1 MSNLIIKRP
10 ENIFKLFS
18 SLLNINGVG
27 EKKLQLLEKKIGP
40 YIINLLF
47 YLPIKS
53 INRFKNTS
61 LKNINHGEIITCE
74 VEVIEINIQPY
85 KFRNKNN
92 ISRIITFGL
101 DEEKSIRLDIIYF
114 GKNTQYLKNIY
125 KVGNKIIISGK
136 FESFN
141 GLGQIV
147 HPDYVLTDNQR
158 SQIPKIEPVYPL
170 FLGVNQKFIYKII
183 NQSIKRIPNIP
194 EWLSNKV
201 VEKYKFSNWQDSITK
216 LHNPENI
223 ADAELNSIYR
233 RRLAFDELLAN
244 QISMLLIKNKISK
257 INRNLPSK
265 NNSQIIEKFYKSL
278 PFKLTKNQIEVVNEI
293 KKDIHDEKTM
303 VRMLQ
308 GDVGS
313 GKTIVALISM
323 LHAISDGSQSV
334 LLVPTEILALQHY
347 NTVKN
352 LLTPINIEVV
362 LLLGESRSIHSKKER
377 MEIIN
382 NIAEGNVKVII
393 GTHALISKKVTYKN
407 LSLAVIDE
415 QHRFGVKQRYEITQK
430 STNVNILVMTATP
443 IPRSLALTAYGDMD
457 ISIINEK
464 PRGRQ
469 PIKTYVLPQSKI
481 NEVLLSMERAIKNGA
496 LIYWVCPLIEE
507 SENIDLIAVNER
519 FDFLVNYFPNID
531 ISLVHG
537 KQNQIE
543 REKAINNFKIGKSK
557 ILVATTVI
565 EVGVDIPDATIMV
578 IECAER
584 FGLSQI
590 HQLRGR
596 VGRSNK
602 ESSCIL
608 LYKSQLSPIAHSRL
622 KILKETDDGFKISEN
637 DLILRGPGEVLGS
650 KQSGNIDFKFI
661 DLHLHSDLIPVARD
675 EAVNLLNN
683 DNDHKKINTLLSI
696 FENNEAIKLLKG
708 G

>member
-1 MSNLIIKRP
+1 LSNLIIKRP
-10 ENIFKLFS
+10 ENIFELFS

-27 EKKLQLLEKKIGP
+27 KKKLRLLEKKIGP

-85 KFRNKNN
+85 KFSNKNN

-362 LLLGESRSIHSKKER
+362 LLLGESRSIHSKKR
-377 MEIIN
+377 
-382 NIAEGNVKVII
+382 
-393 GTHALISKKVTYKN
+393 
-407 LSLAVIDE
+407 
-415 QHRFGVKQRYEITQK
+415 
-430 STNVNILVMTATP
+430 
-443 IPRSLALTAYGDMD
+443 
-457 ISIINEK
+457 
-464 PRGRQ
+464 
-469 PIKTYVLPQSKI
+469 
-481 NEVLLSMERAIKNGA
+481 KNG
-496 LIYWVCPLIEE
+496 
-507 SENIDLIAVNER
+507 
-519 FDFLVNYFPNID
+519 NY
-531 ISLVHG
+531 
-537 KQNQIE
+537 Q
-543 REKAINNFKIGKSK
+543 
-557 ILVATTVI
+557 
-565 EVGVDIPDATIMV
+565 
-578 IECAER
+578 
-584 FGLSQI
+584 
-590 HQLRGR
+590 
-596 VGRSNK
+596 
-602 ESSCIL
+602 
-608 LYKSQLSPIAHSRL
+608 
-622 KILKETDDGFKISEN
+622 
-637 DLILRGPGEVLGS
+637 
-650 KQSGNIDFKFI
+650 
-661 DLHLHSDLIPVARD
+661 
-675 EAVNLLNN
+675 
-683 DNDHKKINTLLSI
+683 
-696 FENNEAIKLLKG
+696 
-708 G
+708 

>member
-10 ENIFKLFS
+10 EDIFGLFS

-27 EKKLQLLEKKIGP
+27 EKKIQLLEKKIGP

-47 YLPIKS
+47 YLPIKY
-53 INRFKNTS
+53 INRFENTS
-61 LKNINHGEIITCE
+61 LKNINHGDVLTCE
-74 VEVIEINIQPY
+74 VEIIEINIQPY
-85 KFRNKNN
+85 NFRKKNN
-92 ISRIITFGL
+92 VSKIITFGIN
-101 DEEKSIRLDIIYF
+101 EEKNIRLDIIYF
-114 GKNTQYLKNIY
+114 GQNTQYLKNIY
-125 KVGNKIIISGK
+125 KLGNRILISGK

-141 GLGQIV
+141 GLGQVV
-147 HPDYVLTDNQR
+147 HPDYVVSSNTKN
-158 SQIPKIEPVYPL
+158 QIPRIEPVYPL
-170 FLGVNQKFIYKII
+170 FFGVNQKFIFKII
-183 NQSIKRIPNIP
+183 KQSIKKIPYVT
-194 EWLSNKV
+194 EWLSDEVIK
-201 VEKYKFSNWQDSITK
+201 KYNFVNWQTSIIK
-216 LHNPENI
+216 IHNPENI
-223 ADAELNSIYR
+223 QDAEINNIYR
-233 RRLAFDELLAN
+233 KRLAFDELLAN

-257 INRNLPSK
+257 INNKLQSTSDSQVVDQLYK
-265 NNSQIIEKFYKSL
+265 NL
-278 PFKLTKNQIEVVNEI
+278 PFKLTRNQNDVVNEI
-293 KKDIHDEKTM
+293 KKDIYDKKTM

-323 LHAISDGSQSV
+323 LYAISDGSQSV

-347 NTVKN
+347 NTIKN
-352 LLTPINIEVV
+352 LLTPMNIDVA
-362 LLLGESRSIHSKKER
+362 LLLGETRSSHSKKER
-377 MEIIN
+377 KAIID
-382 NIAEGNVKVII
+382 NIADGNVKVII
-393 GTHALISKKVTYKN
+393 GTHALLSKNVTYKN

-415 QHRFGVKQRYEITQK
+415 QHKFGVRQRFEITQK
-430 STNVNILVMTATP
+430 SANVNILVMTATP

-457 ISIINEK
+457 ISIINDK
-464 PRGRQ
+464 PTGRQ

-481 NEVLLSMERAIKNGA
+481 KDVLLSIERAINNGA

-507 SENIDLIAVNER
+507 TENLDLTAVNER
-519 FDFLVNYFPNID
+519 FDFIVNYFPNINV
-531 ISLVHG
+531 SLVHG
-537 KQNQIE
+537 KQNQME
-543 REKAINNFKIGKSK
+543 REKAIDDFKVGKSK

-565 EVGVDIPDATIMV
+565 EVGVDIPDATIIV

-661 DLHLHSDLIPVARD
+661 DLHLHSDLIPQARE
-675 EAVNLLNN
+675 EAINLLKN
-683 DNDHKKINTLLSI
+683 DKDHKKINTLLSI

>member
-10 ENIFKLFS
+10 ENIFELFS

-27 EKKLQLLEKKIGP
+27 EKKLRLLEKKIGP
-40 YIINLLF
+40 YIINM
-47 YLPIKS
+47 
-53 INRFKNTS
+53 
-61 LKNINHGEIITCE
+61 
-74 VEVIEINIQPY
+74 QPY

-233 RRLAFDELLAN
+233 RRLAFDELVAN

-265 NNSQIIEKFYKSL
+265 NNSQIIEKFYKSLPFKLTKNQIEVVNEIIEKFYKSL

-519 FDFLVNYFPNID
+519 FDFLINYFPNID

-557 ILVATTVI
+557 VLVATTVI

-608 LYKSQLSPIAHSRL
+608 LYKSQLNPIAHSRL

-650 KQSGNIDFKFI
+650 KQSGSIDFKFI
-661 DLHLHSDLIPVARD
+661 DLHLHGDLIPVARD

-683 DNDHKKINTLLSI
+683 DNDHEKINTLLSI

>member
-27 EKKLQLLEKKIGP
+27 EKKLRLLEKKIGP

-74 VEVIEINIQPY
+74 VEVIEINMQPY

-183 NQSIKRIPNIP
+183 NQSIKKIPNIP
-194 EWLSNKV
+194 EWLSDKV
-201 VEKYKFSNWQDSITK
+201 LEKYKFSNWQDSITK

-233 RRLAFDELLAN
+233 RRLAFDELVAN

-293 KKDIHDEKTM
+293 KEDIHDEKTM

-334 LLVPTEILALQHY
+334 LLVPTGILALQHY

-362 LLLGESRSIHSKKER
+362 LLLG
-377 MEIIN
+377 
-382 NIAEGNVKVII
+382 
-393 GTHALISKKVTYKN
+393 
-407 LSLAVIDE
+407 
-415 QHRFGVKQRYEITQK
+415 
-430 STNVNILVMTATP
+430 
-443 IPRSLALTAYGDMD
+443 
-457 ISIINEK
+457 
-464 PRGRQ
+464 
-469 PIKTYVLPQSKI
+469 
-481 NEVLLSMERAIKNGA
+481 
-496 LIYWVCPLIEE
+496 
-507 SENIDLIAVNER
+507 
-519 FDFLVNYFPNID
+519 
-531 ISLVHG
+531 
-537 KQNQIE
+537 
-543 REKAINNFKIGKSK
+543 
-557 ILVATTVI
+557 
-565 EVGVDIPDATIMV
+565 
-578 IECAER
+578 
-584 FGLSQI
+584 
-590 HQLRGR
+590 
-596 VGRSNK
+596 
-602 ESSCIL
+602 
-608 LYKSQLSPIAHSRL
+608 
-622 KILKETDDGFKISEN
+622 
-637 DLILRGPGEVLGS
+637 
-650 KQSGNIDFKFI
+650 
-661 DLHLHSDLIPVARD
+661 
-675 EAVNLLNN
+675 
-683 DNDHKKINTLLSI
+683 
-696 FENNEAIKLLKG
+696 
-708 G
+708 

>member
-10 ENIFKLFS
+10 EDIFELFS
-18 SLLNINGVG
+18 SLLNINGIG

-47 YLPIKS
+47 YLPIKY
-53 INRFKNTS
+53 INRFENTS
-61 LKNINHGEIITCE
+61 LKNINHGDVITCE
-74 VEVIEINIQPY
+74 VEIIEINIQPY
-85 KFRNKNN
+85 NFRKKNN
-92 ISRIITFGL
+92 VSKIITFGIN
-101 DEEKSIRLDIIYF
+101 EEKNIRLDIIYF
-114 GKNTQYLKNIY
+114 GQNTQYLKNIY
-125 KVGNKIIISGK
+125 KLGNRILISGK

-141 GLGQIV
+141 GLGQVV
-147 HPDYVLTDNQR
+147 HPDYVVSSNTKN
-158 SQIPKIEPVYPL
+158 QIPRIEPVYPL
-170 FLGVNQKFIYKII
+170 FFGVNQKFIFKII
-183 NQSIKRIPNIP
+183 NQSIKKIPYVI
-194 EWLSNKV
+194 EWLSDEVIK
-201 VEKYKFSNWQDSITK
+201 KYNFANWQTSIIK
-216 LHNPENI
+216 IHNPGTI
-223 ADAELNSIYR
+223 QDAEINNIYR
-233 RRLAFDELLAN
+233 KRLAFDELLAN

-257 INRNLPSK
+257 INNKLQSTS
-265 NNSQIIEKFYKSL
+265 NSQIVEKLYKNL
-278 PFKLTKNQIEVVNEI
+278 PFKLTRNQNEVVNEI
-293 KKDIHDEKTM
+293 KKDIYDKKTM

-347 NTVKN
+347 NTIKN
-352 LLTPINIEVV
+352 LLTPMNIDVA
-362 LLLGESRSIHSKKER
+362 LLLGETRSSHSKKER
-377 MEIIN
+377 KAIID
-382 NIAEGNVKVII
+382 NIADGNVKVII
-393 GTHALISKKVTYKN
+393 GTHALLSKNVTYKN

-415 QHRFGVKQRYEITQK
+415 QHKFGVRQRFEITQK
-430 STNVNILVMTATP
+430 SANVNILVMTATP

-457 ISIINEK
+457 ISIINDK
-464 PRGRQ
+464 PTGRQ

-481 NEVLLSMERAIKNGA
+481 KDVLLSIERAIKNGA

-507 SENIDLIAVNER
+507 TENLDLTAVNER
-519 FDFLVNYFPNID
+519 FDFIVNYFPNINV
-531 ISLVHG
+531 SLVHG
-537 KQNQIE
+537 KQNQME
-543 REKAINNFKIGKSK
+543 REKAIDDFKVGKSK

-622 KILKETDDGFKISEN
+622 KILKETDDGFQISEN

-661 DLHLHSDLIPVARD
+661 DLHLHSDLIPQARD
-675 EAVNLLNN
+675 EAINLLKN
-683 DNDHKKINTLLSI
+683 DKDHKKINTLLSI

>member
-10 ENIFKLFS
+10 EDIFGLFS

-27 EKKLQLLEKKIGP
+27 EKKIQLLEKKIGP

-47 YLPIKS
+47 YLPIKY
-53 INRFKNTS
+53 INRFENTS
-61 LKNINHGEIITCE
+61 LKNINHGDVLTCE
-74 VEVIEINIQPY
+74 VEIIEINIQPY
-85 KFRNKNN
+85 NFRKKNN
-92 ISRIITFGL
+92 VSKIITFGIN
-101 DEEKSIRLDIIYF
+101 EEKNIRLDIIYF
-114 GKNTQYLKNIY
+114 GQNTQYLKNIY
-125 KVGNKIIISGK
+125 KLGNRILISGK

-141 GLGQIV
+141 GLGQVV
-147 HPDYVLTDNQR
+147 HPDYVVSSNTKN
-158 SQIPKIEPVYPL
+158 QIPRIEPVYPL
-170 FLGVNQKFIYKII
+170 FFGVNQKFILKII
-183 NQSIKRIPNIP
+183 KQSIEKIPYVT
-194 EWLSNKV
+194 EWLSDEVIK
-201 VEKYKFSNWQDSITK
+201 KYNFANWQTSIIK
-216 LHNPENI
+216 IHNPENI
-223 ADAELNSIYR
+223 KDAEINNIYR
-233 RRLAFDELLAN
+233 KRLAFDELLAN

-257 INRNLPSK
+257 INNKLQSTSD
-265 NNSQIIEKFYKSL
+265 SQIVDQLYKNL
-278 PFKLTKNQIEVVNEI
+278 PFKLTGNQNDVVNEI
-293 KKDIHDEKTM
+293 KKDIYDKKTM

-347 NTVKN
+347 NTIKN
-352 LLTPINIEVV
+352 LLTPMNIDVA
-362 LLLGESRSIHSKKER
+362 LLLGETRSSHSKKER
-377 MEIIN
+377 KAIID
-382 NIAEGNVKVII
+382 NIADGNVKVII
-393 GTHALISKKVTYKN
+393 GTHALLSKNVTYKN

-415 QHRFGVKQRYEITQK
+415 QHKFGVRQRFEITQK
-430 STNVNILVMTATP
+430 SANVNILVMTATP

-457 ISIINEK
+457 ISIINDK
-464 PRGRQ
+464 PTGRQ

-481 NEVLLSMERAIKNGA
+481 KDVLLSIERAINNGA

-507 SENIDLIAVNER
+507 TENLDLTAVNER
-519 FDFLVNYFPNID
+519 FDFIVNYFPNINV
-531 ISLVHG
+531 SLVHG
-537 KQNQIE
+537 KQNQME
-543 REKAINNFKIGKSK
+543 REKAIDDFKVGKSK

-661 DLHLHSDLIPVARD
+661 DLHLHSDLIPQARE
-675 EAVNLLNN
+675 EAINLLKN
-683 DNDHKKINTLLSI
+683 DKDHKKINTLLSI